1 MKRTQQG
8 TILTEIILETFKLN
22 GLLVSAGDQLTKELG
37 ITSARWKVLG
47 ALSNEARALTV
58 PEIARKMGQS
68 RQAVQRLA
76 NEMVKSGLLVTQHN
90 PNHQR
95 AKLLILTSKGQDTF
109 DKVMAKQTPWVNGI
123 ANEINET
130 ELQSTLDALKVLNN
144 HLDS

>member
-8 TILTEIILETFKLN
+8 ALLTEIILETFKLN

-68 RQAVQRLA
+68 RQAVQRLT
-76 NEMVKSGLLVTQHN
+76 NEMVKKWITRN
-90 PNHQR
+90 P
-95 AKLLILTSKGQDTF
+95 T
-109 DKVMAKQTPWVNGI
+109 
-123 ANEINET
+123 
-130 ELQSTLDALKVLNN
+130 
-144 HLDS
+144 